1 MAKSRWKMNKV
12 GLVDFW
18 YYDEQEFTFADGRM
32 LLRGSNG
39 SGKSVTMQSFI
50 PLLLDG
56 NMRPER
62 LDPFGSRARK
72 MDNYLLEEDDGREE
86 RTGYL
91 YMEFKRAESETYATV
106 GIGVRAR
113 RNKPLQ
119 SWYFGITDGRRI
131 GVDFSLYKD
140 VQNKI
145 AYTKT
150 ELRNRIADGGS
161 VFDTQNEYI
170 QYVNNLIFGFE
181 TLDEYRE
188 LINLLIQLRTPKLS
202 KDFKPSIINDIL
214 SQSLQPMSEDDLR
227 PVSEA
232 IENMDQLK
240 DHLEELTESLKAAK
254 QIDRVYRRY
263 NQQLLYER
271 AAGYRE
277 SDREYMKKE
286 KAIRELEETI
296 ASEKREQESKQGEY
310 AALEDEQRSVQKEY
324 DSLRDSDAAKLKNR
338 SVELEREIE
347 VNKQGLSEIAARLEQ
362 KKEDYTD
369 KNDKLRSAEAEREI
383 YFASMQEDMEAM
395 QECVEGLSFDETDF
409 LCAELKEKRDG
420 EFDFSYHTK
429 MLKEYISHVKQGVEI
444 LREEKKI
451 LDRCD
456 EMLLELDGQKAA
468 REECERQL
476 RLYSRQLEEQ
486 KGELTESVYKWER
499 QNTQFHMAPERMQ
512 EIARFIDRYSHG
524 DDYSQVRDILYREK
538 NTQDEKLRTEAE
550 EFERLLLPLKM
561 QKEKLDDEIRRME
574 EIREPEPE
582 RSDKVIRNRERLSER
597 GIPVMPF
604 YKMVDF
610 DEGVPQEVRDRLEG
624 ALYHMG
630 VLDALIVGEEYREQV
645 LELDEECCDRYLFGS
660 VPETGQNLMEIM
672 HIDPAEDNIVVN
684 LFVSNI
690 ISSIGFGE
698 DGAPRATRIDA
709 NGRYRIGVLE
719 GNVESD
725 YRSSFIGTAARE
737 RYRQDKLA
745 ELRAEAEKIE
755 EEMGCQTE
763 KIEKIRTCRKR
774 LAEEFEHFPG
784 EADMKVAAKDYF
796 DQNTLFSQV
805 QEEVRRQQS
814 RIKAVQEELREVQVR
829 VQEVCAP
836 AYLEIRLDVFQEAE
850 DSLHEYERQ
859 YQNLQ
864 RDYGIYTAKIQME
877 QTLQMDLEALD
888 ADMDDLRYRDTHLNR
903 QKTQNEMELESV
915 KRQMALTDYE
925 AVRERLDF
933 CIARLRD
940 IPVQREKLSGEMGSL
955 RTAVE
960 QHEGQRLAETEQL
973 LRVRERREF
982 RKKLFERECRLNY
995 VEDIFR
1001 PADEPAETAE
1011 RICTILSP
1019 GEGKKKSVTE
1029 LTGNL
1034 QEAFHQYKGM
1044 LSEYQPM
1051 LSPLFDDMVEE
1062 GREIGE
1068 EGVLRLDIK
1077 VKYKGSQLVFALFV
1091 DKLESDR
1098 EDLSH
1103 VLSERDRELFEDI
1116 LSNTVSKRI
1125 RARIY
1130 ESRKW
1135 VAGINELM
1143 ESMDTS
1149 SGLRLSLRWASR
1161 KSEKEGQLDT
1171 NELVELLLSDAELL
1185 RKEDIDKIAV
1195 HFRSKIAEARDA
1207 RQEDDKLR
1215 SFYVIMKDI
1224 LDYRKWFEFQ
1234 LFCQKTGERKRE
1246 LTDRIFFTFS
1256 GGEKAMSMYVPLFS
1270 AVVAKYRGAD
1280 ADAPRIISLDEAFAG
1295 VDEMNIRDMFRLM
1308 VVFEFDFMMNSQV
1321 LWGDYETV
1329 PSLAIYQ
1336 LLRPNNV
1343 KYVTVIPYWWNGRER
1358 RLGEMSPES
1367 EESEEER
1374 V

>member
-32 LLRGSNG
+32 LFRGSNG

-91 YMEFKRAESETYATV
+91 YMEFKRMESETYATV

-113 RNKPLQ
+113 KNKPLQ

-161 VFDTQNEYI
+161 VMETQSEYI

-181 TLDEYRE
+181 SLEEYKE

-240 DHLEELTESLKAAK
+240 DHLDELTDSLKAAK
-254 QIDRVYRRY
+254 QIEKVYRRY
-263 NQQLLYER
+263 NQQMLYDR
-271 AAGYRE
+271 AAKYRDSE
-277 SDREYMKKE
+277 KAYGMKE
-286 KAIRELEETI
+286 KEIRKLEEWI
-296 ASEKREQESKQGEY
+296 VSEKQEQESRRREY
-310 AALEDEQRSVQKEY
+310 TALEDEQELVQKEY

-338 SVELEREIE
+338 SVALEQEIRENE
-347 VNKQGLSEIAARLEQ
+347 QGLSEIAARLER
-362 KKEDYTD
+362 KKEDYSD
-369 KNDKLRSAEAEREI
+369 KNEKLRAAGADRET
-383 YFASMQEDMEAM
+383 YFASMEEDMEAM
-395 QECVEGLSFDETDF
+395 QECVEELSFDETDF
-409 LCAELKEKRDG
+409 LCRELKEERDG
-420 EFDFSYHTK
+420 EYDFSYHTR
-429 MLKEYISHVKQGVEI
+429 MLKEYTSCVKSGVEI
-444 LREEKKI
+444 LQEEKKI
-451 LDRCD
+451 SDRYD
-456 EMLLELDGQKAA
+456 DMLQELDEKKEN

-476 RLYSRQLEEQ
+476 RLYDRQLREQ

-499 QNTQFHMAPERMQ
+499 QNVQFHVASDRMQ
-512 EIARFIDRYSHG
+512 EIARFIDQYSHG
-524 DDYSQVRDILYREK
+524 DDYSQVREILYQEK
-538 NTQDEKLRTEAE
+538 NSQDKLFQTKAD
-550 EFERLLLPLKM
+550 EFERLLLPLRV
-561 QKEKLDDEIRRME
+561 QREELEDEIRRME
-574 EIREPEPE
+574 ETREPEPE
-582 RSDKVIRNRERLSER
+582 RTKEVIRSRERLAEQ

-610 DEGVPQEVRDRLEG
+610 DGAVPQEVRDRVEG
-624 ALYHMG
+624 ALHHMG
-630 VLDALIVGEEYREQV
+630 ILDALIVGEEYREQV
-645 LELDEECCDRYLFGS
+645 LELDDKCCDRYLFGN
-660 VPETGQNLMEIM
+660 VPEMEQNLTNIM

-684 LFVSNI
+684 LFVSDI
-690 ISSIGFGE
+690 ISSIGLGE
-698 DGAPRATRIDA
+698 GSVSRTTGVDA
-709 NGRYRIGVLE
+709 KGRYRIGILE
-719 GNVESD
+719 GNVESG
-725 YRSSFIGTAARE
+725 YRSSFIGAAARE
-737 RYRQDKLA
+737 RYRQDRLA
-745 ELRAEAEKIE
+745 ELRAESEKIE
-755 EEMGCQTE
+755 EEMRRQNE
-763 KIEKIRTCRKR
+763 RIEEIRVCRKR
-774 LAEEFEHFPG
+774 LEEELETFPG
-784 EADMKVAAKDYF
+784 EEDMKVAAKDYF
-796 DQNTLFSQV
+796 DQDTLFRQAR
-805 QEEVRRQQS
+805 EEVARYQS
-814 RIKAVQEELREVQVR
+814 KVAAVLEELREVQAR
-829 VQEVCAP
+829 VQKVCAP
-836 AYLEIRLDVFQEAE
+836 AHLEIRLDVFQEAA

-859 YQNLQ
+859 YQKLQ
-864 RDYGIYTAKIQME
+864 RDHGIYMAKVQME
-877 QTLQMDLEALD
+877 QTMKLDLEALD
-888 ADMDDLRYRDTHLNR
+888 ADLDDLRYRDTLLNR
-903 QKTQNEMELESV
+903 QKIQNETELESV

-925 AVRERLDF
+925 TIKERLDF
-933 CIARLRD
+933 CVGRLRE
-940 IPVQREKLSGEMGSL
+940 IPLRREELSEEMGSL
-955 RTAVE
+955 RTAME
-960 QHEGQRLAETEQL
+960 KHTEQRLEETEQL
-973 LRVRERREF
+973 LNLRERREF
-982 RKKLFERECRLNY
+982 RRKIFEGEFQLGY
-995 VEDIFR
+995 VAGIYPKTEEQAEL
-1001 PADEPAETAE
+1001 AD
-1011 RICTILSP
+1011 RICSVLSD
-1019 GEGKKKSVTE
+1019 EVKNKSVTA

-1034 QEAFHQYKGM
+1034 QEVFHQYKGE
-1044 LSEYQPM
+1044 LNEYQPI
-1051 LSPLFDDMVEE
+1051 LCPLFEDMQKE

-1068 EGVLRLDIK
+1068 EGVPRLDIK
-1077 VKYKGSQLVFALFV
+1077 VKYKGSQISFAVFV

-1130 ESRKW
+1130 ESRQW

-1149 SGLRLSLRWASR
+1149 SGLKLSLRWASR

-1171 NELVELLLSDAELL
+1171 NELVELLLSDAEVL

-1195 HFRSKIAEARDA
+1195 HFRSKITEARDVM
-1207 RQEDDKLR
+1207 QEDNQLR

-1270 AVVAKYRGAD
+1270 AVVAKYKGAD

-1308 VVFEFDFMMNSQV
+1308 VVLEFDFMMNSQV

-1329 PSLAIYQ
+1329 PSLAVYQ

-1358 RLGEMSPES
+1358 KLGEKPE
-1367 EESEEER
+1367 EESG
-1374 V
+1374 